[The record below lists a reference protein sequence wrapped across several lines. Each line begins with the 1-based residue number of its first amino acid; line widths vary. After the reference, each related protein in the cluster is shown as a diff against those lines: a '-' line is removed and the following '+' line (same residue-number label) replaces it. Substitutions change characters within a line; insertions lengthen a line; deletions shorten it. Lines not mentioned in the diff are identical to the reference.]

1 MAIQLCFT
9 SVQIAL
15 AVTANSAETEFGLPI
30 AELFITNN
38 TETATL
44 RLITNVSDT
53 EVVISRDLIMNGPF
67 YNQIVM
73 FCNASYPVEWAYEGD
88 GVRCA
93 FLSQYSR
100 YLNTFLAIRD

>member
-1 MAIQLCFT
+1 MWNAGSKGRWTLLTKWYLHFQLIT
-9 SVQIAL
+9 SVLMQIAV
-15 AVTANSAETEFGLPI
+15 AVRGNSAETEFGLPI

-38 TETATL
+38 TETGTL

-53 EVVISRDLIMNGPF
+53 EVVISKDLIMNGPF

-88 GVRCA
+88 GV
-93 FLSQYSR
+93 S
-100 YLNTFLAIRD
+100 